1 MVMDTATPR
10 IVVGYDGSP
19 DADLALQ
26 WAALTARR
34 RDMALETVIVVND
47 FDPVLGHHHER
58 AEAAA
63 AEWRELAVTVLRS
76 ADVDDSG
83 IAVRHGPTVPTLLAA
98 AHGAEMLVVGSRG
111 HGLMTGSLTGS
122 VSQHLARHASCPV
135 VVVRPAH
142 RPDSHHIVVG
152 VDGSAE
158 SDRALRFACDLARG
172 QKQTVFAVHGFH
184 AVTPA
189 KGTTDDIFSSE
200 VAIRIEHAER
210 LLSEWVAPATRD
222 NPDVEILTETI
233 AVSPVRALVD
243 SSAVASMVVVGSRG
257 RDAFA
262 DLLLGSVSQRVLHD
276 AHCSVAVV
284 R

>member
-1 MVMDTATPR
+1 MATSR

-26 WAALTARR
+26 WGVQTARR
-34 RDMALETVIVVND
+34 RELALETIIVVND

-58 AEAAA
+58 AEQAA
-63 AEWRELAVTVLRS
+63 AEWRELAVTVLS
-76 ADVDDSG
+76 SSDVGDSG
-83 IAVRHGPTVPTLLAA
+83 IAVRHGATVPTLLAA
-98 AHGAEMLVVGSRG
+98 SHGAEMLVVGSRG

-122 VSQHLARHASCPV
+122 VSQHLARHATCPV
-135 VVVRPAH
+135 VVVRRPH
-142 RPDSHHIVVG
+142 RPDSRHIVVG
-152 VDGSAE
+152 MDGSPE
-158 SDRALRFACDLARG
+158 SDRALRFACTLARA
-172 QKQTVFAVHGFH
+172 QQQTVFAVHGFH

-210 LLSEWVAPATRD
+210 LLRDWVAEAARE
-222 NPDVEILTETI
+222 NPDVEILTESI
-233 AVSPVRALVD
+233 AVSPVRALID

-262 DLLLGSVSQRVLHD
+262 ELLLGSVSQRVLHD
-276 AHCSVAVV
+276 AHCPVAVV